1 MTQPLTLPTPSR
13 PLRACSCNVCKM
25 QYQFERLSRWRRLSI
40 RLMIPLWP
48 ILGMLVLAFALGF
61 IPMFGSAGSDV
72 GLHLLNGLA
81 AVGLLYLIVIVTVFN
96 VQFCRLTIVAA
107 RSAAAAIGMAALPTS
122 LQVQLF
128 GYVIARCLLVGLFF
142 GETHLMCSC
151 GCFFVC
157 EVCLQMQWKFFS
169 LISFRFATC
178 MKTFICAYA
187 HLLV

>member
-1 MTQPLTLPTPSR
+1 
-13 PLRACSCNVCKM
+13 M

-48 ILGMLVLAFALGF
+48 ILGMLALAFALGF
-61 IPMFGSAGSDV
+61 IPMFGHAGSDV

-142 GETHLMCSC
+142 GEARLLCSC
-151 GCFFVC
+151 ACFLSV
-157 EVCLQMQWKFFS
+157 
-169 LISFRFATC
+169 FANA
-178 MKTFICAYA
+178 MGAVLA
-187 HLLV
+187 LSVPDSQRV